1 MNIIIWL
8 KNIFL
13 KLEKQLNS
21 KNMNPSKII
30 GIILIVISLGVGYI
44 GINKI
49 ADNTKEINLLGLKI
63 DASNESGKEKG
74 YLYLGLAVILLAG
87 EVYTVNKSK

>member
-1 MNIIIWL
+1 MNT
-8 KNIFL
+8 
-13 KLEKQLNS
+13 
-21 KNMNPSKII
+21 SKII
-30 GIILIVISLGVGYI
+30 GIILIVISLAVGYI

-87 EVYTVNKSK
+87 GVYTVNKSK

>member
-1 MNIIIWL
+1 
-8 KNIFL
+8 
-13 KLEKQLNS
+13 
-21 KNMNPSKII
+21 MNPSKII
-30 GIILIVISLGVGYI
+30 GIVLIVISLAVGYV

-63 DASNESGKEKG
+63 DASNESGKEQG

-87 EVYTVNKSK
+87 GVYTVNKSK

>member
-1 MNIIIWL
+1 MNA
-8 KNIFL
+8 
-13 KLEKQLNS
+13 
-21 KNMNPSKII
+21 SKIT

-63 DASNESGKEKG
+63 DASNESGKEQG

-87 EVYTVNKSK
+87 GVYTLNKSK

>member
-1 MNIIIWL
+1 
-8 KNIFL
+8 
-13 KLEKQLNS
+13 
-21 KNMNPSKII
+21 MNPSKII
-30 GIILIVISLGVGYI
+30 GIILVVISLALGYV

-63 DASNESGKEKG
+63 DASNESGKEQG

-87 EVYTVNKSK
+87 GIYTVNKSK

>member
-1 MNIIIWL
+1 
-8 KNIFL
+8 
-13 KLEKQLNS
+13 
-21 KNMNPSKII
+21 MNPSKII
-30 GIILIVISLGVGYI
+30 GIILIVISLAVGYV

-63 DASNESGKEKG
+63 DASNESGKEQG

-87 EVYTVNKSK
+87 GVYTVNKSK

>member
-1 MNIIIWL
+1 
-8 KNIFL
+8 
-13 KLEKQLNS
+13 
-21 KNMNPSKII
+21 MNPSKII
-30 GIILIVISLGVGYI
+30 GIILIFISLAVGYV

-63 DASNESGKEKG
+63 DASNESGKEQG

-87 EVYTVNKSK
+87 GVYTVNKSK

>member
-1 MNIIIWL
+1 
-8 KNIFL
+8 
-13 KLEKQLNS
+13 
-21 KNMNPSKII
+21 MNPLKII

-63 DASNESGKEKG
+63 NASNESGKQQG
-74 YLYLGLAVILLAG
+74 YLYLGLGIILLVG
-87 EVYTVNKSK
+87 GIYTVNKSK

>member
-1 MNIIIWL
+1 MNT
-8 KNIFL
+8 
-13 KLEKQLNS
+13 
-21 KNMNPSKII
+21 SKII
-30 GIILIVISLGVGYI
+30 GIILIVVSLAVGYV

-74 YLYLGLAVILLAG
+74 YLYLGLAVILLASG
-87 EVYTVNKSK
+87 VYTVNKSK